1 MNKTMFRTTFL
12 AGAVSFFTF
21 LASAQMPGGN
31 ANSAFLK
38 LFGDSPTFSA
48 KATVQV
54 FSNRT
59 EIRRMPM
66 DFTALDGKLRID
78 VDRGQMKGLEIA
90 ASAIAMNKKL
100 GIDRVSSVVRLD
112 RRTSY
117 MLFPGVQ
124 GCVTMPLTD
133 EDANPRGEKLV
144 RSALG
149 RETIDGH
156 ACVKNRSVVKNQ
168 KGVTLLQATTWN
180 AKDLQDFPLQI
191 ETTENGKSSIM
202 RFAQVSFARPDANLF
217 ELPAGYKQ
225 YPSSDDLIAAA
236 MMRAGAKNQ
245 KK

>member
-1 MNKTMFRTTFL
+1 MFL
-12 AGAVSFFTF
+12 AGAVSFFT
-21 LASAQMPGGN
+21 LVASAQMPGGSVD
-31 ANSAFLK
+31 SAFLK

-48 KATVQV
+48 KATIQV
-54 FSNRT
+54 FSNRV
-59 EIRRMPM
+59 EWLRMPM
-66 DFTALDGKLRID
+66 NFTALDGKLRLD
-78 VDRGQMKGLEIA
+78 VDMGQMKGPAIA
-90 ASAIAMNKKL
+90 ASTIEMNKKI

-117 MLFPGVQ
+117 MLYPVLQ
-124 GCVTMPLTD
+124 GYVTMPSTEL
-133 EDANPRGEKLV
+133 DANLRDEKLV

-156 ACVKNRSVVKNQ
+156 ACVKNRSVVKNPR
-168 KGVTLLQATTWN
+168 GVTLLQATTWN

-191 ETTENGKSSIM
+191 ETVENGKSSIM
-202 RFAQVSFARPDANLF
+202 RFAQVSLAKPDANLF

-236 MMRAGAKNQ
+236 MTRAAAKNQ

>member
-1 MNKTMFRTTFL
+1 MFL
-12 AGAVSFFTF
+12 AGAVSFLT
-21 LASAQMPGGN
+21 LVGSAQMPGGSVD
-31 ANSAFLK
+31 SAFLK

-48 KATVQV
+48 KATIQV
-54 FSNRT
+54 FSNRV
-59 EIRRMPM
+59 EWLRMPM
-66 DFTALDGKLRID
+66 NFTALDGKLRLD
-78 VDRGQMKGLEIA
+78 VDMGQMKGP
-90 ASAIAMNKKL
+90 AIAVSTIEMNKKI

-117 MLFPGVQ
+117 MLYPVLQ
-124 GCVTMPLTD
+124 GYVTMPSTELN
-133 EDANPRGEKLV
+133 ANLRDEKLV

-168 KGVTLLQATTWN
+168 RGVTLLQATTWN

-191 ETTENGKSSIM
+191 ETVENGKSSIM
-202 RFAQVSFARPDANLF
+202 RFAQVSLARPDANLF

-225 YPSSDDLIAAA
+225 YPSSDDLIGAAMTRAAA
-236 MMRAGAKNQ
+236 RNQ